1 MVFATLVDTAQAAG
15 LPAPHWF
22 IQFFKV
28 LGFTLHA
35 VPMNLWYAGL
45 LLALCLHLGRNQH
58 GREFAAR
65 LIAQMPVIIAVG
77 VNLGIV
83 PLLFIQVAYFKFFYP
98 DTILM
103 AWFWLGIIVLL
114 IPAYYG
120 VYSYAWGLR
129 KEKGS
134 GPICRNGPEGAAHKL
149 DLTPFPFWR
158 HAAGWIA
165 ALMFIAIGFIFANGM
180 SLMDHIDRWDE
191 IWNKTN
197 VAGAA
202 LGTGLN
208 IGDPTLWPRWLLMFG
223 LALGTTAAW
232 ALADT
237 VFFNRK
243 AAEEYNRWIWKFAK
257 IVYTLGLILAAAA
270 GTWYVFGTWSA
281 ELRKTMF
288 SFPAI
293 LLTVLTALAPGL
305 PWVMIVTE
313 KRCPAKRPLVAGI
326 ALAQLGVLG
335 INAVSRQVVQ
345 NVNIGMVF
353 DVFSQKTDVQ
363 WGPMAMFLAALVIGL
378 GILAWMLAQ
387 VLKSSAN
394 SPG

>member
-1 MVFATLVDTAQAAG
+1 MVFATLVDSARVAG

-83 PLLFIQVAYFKFFYP
+83 PLLFIQVAYYKFFYP
-98 DTILM
+98 ATILM

-120 VYSYAWGLR
+120 VYVYAWGLR
-129 KEKGS
+129 NSETDIKV
-134 GPICRNGPEGAAHKL
+134 
-149 DLTPFPFWR
+149 WR
-158 HAAGWIA
+158 RAAGWVA
-165 ALMFIAIGFIFANGM
+165 ALFFIAIGFIFANGM
-180 SLMDHIDRWDE
+180 SLMDHVDRWEE
-191 IWNKTN
+191 IWSKTN

-208 IGDPTLWPRWLLMFG
+208 LGDPTLWPRWLLMFG
-223 LALGTTAAW
+223 LALGTTAVW

-243 AAEEYNRWIWKFAK
+243 TAEEYNRWIWKFAK
-257 IVYTLGLILAAAA
+257 IVYTVGMIWAAAA
-270 GTWYVFGTWSA
+270 GTWYVFGTWSE

-288 SFPAI
+288 SFPAV

-305 PWVMIVTE
+305 PWILIVTE
-313 KRCPAKRPLVAGI
+313 RRCPINKRLLVAGI